1 MKFKYYIF
9 LASKNLFHKKISI
22 LNILLLVI
30 VITMLIIVSSFSK
43 TLKNL
48 INNQVNGNLK
58 HKIILVNRLE
68 SEDKL
73 ALNLENIEG
82 ISYIA
87 NYNTYSQYVSTNN
100 GEILSLI
107 GIPDDY
113 LAILNGKN
121 FDETD
126 ENKVLICPANFYLGD
141 NPEEFNEEFLTKIHN
156 GVNYLDKF
164 FTITSNLYKEKYK
177 IIGIYDEN
185 KYSYGEYNVCY
196 TRQDNILEIYNSNRK
211 YIEELCEDDTN
222 CNIQEPLQMIVVV
235 NNYDNISDI
244 EKQIQ
249 NMGYQTTRI
258 SDVNTTGIDFIILI
272 LIVISVFILI
282 TTFIIL
288 LISNNKFIQY
298 NKKNNLI
305 YKQLGYDKNIL
316 IKINYLESIIITFVS
331 FIISIII
338 CLVLY
343 IIVSNNYGAQIKL
356 QMPLCISYLAIIIS
370 FLLTLGISLLSW
382 YLAIKNNNSII
393 GEFRDAEI

>member
-1 MKFKYYIF
+1 M
-9 LASKNLFHKKISI
+9 
-22 LNILLLVI
+22 LLDCVWAYVYRTELYVYG
-30 VITMLIIVSSFSK
+30 VTTCVHRVLI
-43 TLKNL
+43 
-48 INNQVNGNLK
+48 
-58 HKIILVNRLE
+58 
-68 SEDKL
+68 
-73 ALNLENIEG
+73 
-82 ISYIA
+82 
-87 NYNTYSQYVSTNN
+87 
-100 GEILSLI
+100 
-107 GIPDDY
+107 
-113 LAILNGKN
+113 
-121 FDETD
+121 

-177 IIGIYDEN
+177 VIGIYDEN

-343 IIVSNNYGAQIKL
+343 ITVSNNYGAQIKL

-393 GEFRDAEI
+393 GEFCDAEI

>member
-82 ISYIA
+82 ISYLA

-107 GIPDDY
+107 GVPDDY
-113 LAILNGKN
+113 LTILNGKN

-177 IIGIYDEN
+177 VIGIYDEN

-258 SDVNTTGIDFIILI
+258 SVLIQQELI
-272 LIVISVFILI
+272 LLS
-282 TTFIIL
+282 
-288 LISNNKFIQY
+288 
-298 NKKNNLI
+298 
-305 YKQLGYDKNIL
+305 
-316 IKINYLESIIITFVS
+316 
-331 FIISIII
+331 
-338 CLVLY
+338 LY
-343 IIVSNNYGAQIKL
+343 
-356 QMPLCISYLAIIIS
+356 
-370 FLLTLGISLLSW
+370 
-382 YLAIKNNNSII
+382 
-393 GEFRDAEI
+393 

>member
-1 MKFKYYIF
+1 M
-9 LASKNLFHKKISI
+9 
-22 LNILLLVI
+22 
-30 VITMLIIVSSFSK
+30 
-43 TLKNL
+43 
-48 INNQVNGNLK
+48 
-58 HKIILVNRLE
+58 
-68 SEDKL
+68 
-73 ALNLENIEG
+73 
-82 ISYIA
+82 
-87 NYNTYSQYVSTNN
+87 
-100 GEILSLI
+100 
-107 GIPDDY
+107 
-113 LAILNGKN
+113 
-121 FDETD
+121 
-126 ENKVLICPANFYLGD
+126 
-141 NPEEFNEEFLTKIHN
+141 
-156 GVNYLDKF
+156 
-164 FTITSNLYKEKYK
+164 
-177 IIGIYDEN
+177 
-185 KYSYGEYNVCY
+185 
-196 TRQDNILEIYNSNRK
+196 EIYNSNQK

-343 IIVSNNYGAQIKL
+343 ITVSNNYGAQIKL

-393 GEFRDAEI
+393 GEFCDAEI

>member
-1 MKFKYYIF
+1 M
-9 LASKNLFHKKISI
+9 
-22 LNILLLVI
+22 
-30 VITMLIIVSSFSK
+30 
-43 TLKNL
+43 
-48 INNQVNGNLK
+48 
-58 HKIILVNRLE
+58 
-68 SEDKL
+68 
-73 ALNLENIEG
+73 
-82 ISYIA
+82 
-87 NYNTYSQYVSTNN
+87 
-100 GEILSLI
+100 
-107 GIPDDY
+107 
-113 LAILNGKN
+113 
-121 FDETD
+121 
-126 ENKVLICPANFYLGD
+126 
-141 NPEEFNEEFLTKIHN
+141 
-156 GVNYLDKF
+156 
-164 FTITSNLYKEKYK
+164 
-177 IIGIYDEN
+177 
-185 KYSYGEYNVCY
+185 
-196 TRQDNILEIYNSNRK
+196 
-211 YIEELCEDDTN
+211 CEDDTN
-222 CNIQEPLQMIVVV
+222 CNIQESLQMIVVV

-258 SDVNTTGIDFIILI
+258 SDINTTGIDFIILI

-343 IIVSNNYGAQIKL
+343 ITVSNNYGAQIKL
-356 QMPLCISYLAIIIS
+356 QMPLFISYLAIIIS